1 MFSKDKLFGNFFD
14 DRDIINSRMYGFSL
28 DTLNRLTAANGGGD
42 YTLLINLLTP
52 LITTFGTEIGDVDV
66 ALTIQKGKTMTADQ
80 VIAAFQLSLREKQGV
95 IANDVGGFDSE
106 AFLEFY
112 PHGLTEYTLV
122 TKTQMPTLTG
132 RVRTAASAHAAQ
144 LGVPLTTLLTGY
156 EGQWTTARD
165 AQEQQFG
172 KVDDNR
178 TERTQARVALELGAL
193 TTVHTIAAK
202 FPGDVDACDN
212 FFAFDLLFA
221 HTVHRTKTFAGSLA
235 PGEIRV
241 ILNHSLTDTNSI
253 QAQNPDDNADYQ
265 IYIAHIGID
274 EPGTG
279 GRLVKVGRGI
289 RPKPSDLGNL
299 SDTFLLI
306 KNLSDVNEGAYVVK
320 VGGLED

>member
-14 DRDIINSRMYGFSL
+14 DRDIINRRMYGFSL

-42 YTLLINLLTP
+42 YQTLIDLLTP
-52 LITTFGTEIGDVDV
+52 LVTTFGTEIGDVDV
-66 ALTIQKGKTMTADQ
+66 ALNIQKGKTMTADQ
-80 VIAAFQLSLREKQGV
+80 VIAAFQLSLRAKQGV
-95 IANDVGGFDSE
+95 IADDVGGFDSE
-106 AFLEFY
+106 AYLEFY

-122 TKTQMPTLTG
+122 TKTQMPTLTL
-132 RVRTAASAHAAQ
+132 RIRTAATAHAAQ
-144 LGVPLTTLLTGY
+144 LGVPLTTLLTGFQP
-156 EGQWTTARD
+156 QWATARD

-178 TERTQARVALELGAL
+178 TERTQARVVLELGAL
-193 TTVHTIAAK
+193 TGVHTIAAK

-253 QAQNPDDNADYQ
+253 HAQNPDDNADYQ
-265 IYIAHIGID
+265 IYIGHTATSQ
-274 EPGTG
+274 PNGTG
-279 GRLVKVGRGI
+279 RLLKVGRGT
-289 RPKPSDLGNL
+289 RPKPSELGDLN
-299 SDTFLLI
+299 DTFLLL